1 MKFMMTWRIHDH
13 ARQDALEGFS
23 QMTELDDQ
31 ADIGDNIRLI
41 GRWHNVAEFTGV
53 AIYESDDPIAIA
65 NWALNWNSI
74 LDCEISPVLD
84 DEETRKLGQARM
96 ESAVTVEPSLN

>member
-1 MKFMMTWRIHDH
+1 MKFMLTWRVHEDQRQNALH
-13 ARQDALEGFS
+13 AFS
-23 QMTELDDQ
+23 QMTAEDDL
-31 ADIGDNIRLI
+31 ADLGANIKLI

-74 LDCEISPVLD
+74 LDCEVSPVLD
-84 DEETRKLGQARM
+84 DEETRALGKKRT
-96 ESAVTVEPSLN
+96 ESASS